1 MGDFIIFSIY
11 ILYMSIATLKRKTN
25 AQYNNMS
32 VSQKQFSLNGGYRNQ
47 GYVGQN
53 LISRSLP
60 KTLMRGDTMR
70 GHGGCCGTYFT
81 RTPIQSAVTTTED
94 PNIIKSSVIGTDGM
108 IQEKYRWVT
117 RPQPFSIVK
126 PDDTLNM
133 NTQGQYIRVVA
144 NTTIAALNNPNCS
157 TKVIP
162 KADGCCYI
170 QTQYGIQTVPGI
182 SEKLGRTIIN
192 GTITKDI
199 PQNVQSQ
206 SEYISQM
213 DSGCSL
219 YDIFYIPTNVQGTP
233 FACEL

>member
-1 MGDFIIFSIY
+1 
-11 ILYMSIATLKRKTN
+11 MSIATLKRKTN

-94 PNIIKSSVIGTDGM
+94 PNIIKSIIKSSVIGTDGM

-117 RPQPFSIVK
+117 RPQPFSTVK

-144 NTTIAALNNPNCS
+144 NNTIAALNNPNCS

-192 GTITKDI
+192 GTITKTI

-213 DSGCSL
+213 DSGCSSN
-219 YDIFYIPTNVQGTP
+219 DVFYIPTNTQGAP
-233 FACEL
+233 FACGL